1 MSKFIILL
9 AMLLNEYQVGIR
21 KVTYSLKIIKFTPTM
36 KNPKSP
42 SENPEQFVTIE
53 LELEPELVALIEA
66 LAAKRGMTVE
76 SFGAMVVDQYQARR
90 N

>member
-1 MSKFIILL
+1 MK
-9 AMLLNEYQVGIR
+9 
-21 KVTYSLKIIKFTPTM
+21 LKIRNTPT
-36 KNPKSP
+36 KQNPKRF
-42 SENPEQFVTIE
+42 EVVE
-53 LELEPELVALIEA
+53 LKFEPELVALIEA